1 MRVIDS
7 NLELLEQKLIILL
20 NKLKDNHLVIS
31 RLEGQVLECKNQI
44 HSLESK
50 VEQLKIDNNALQV
63 ANSLLGS
70 NESKATTKRKLS
82 ALINEVD
89 ACIQHIESLE

>member
-7 NLELLEQKLIILL
+7 NIALLEQKLVILL

-31 RLEGQVLECKNQI
+31 RLEEQVSDYENRLETLTSK
-44 HSLESK
+44 HEALK
-50 VEQLKIDNNALQV
+50 VENNALQV

-82 ALINEVD
+82 ALINDVD

>member
-7 NLELLEQKLIILL
+7 NLELLEQKLIVLL

-31 RLEGQVLECKNQI
+31 RLEGQVLECKSQI
-44 HSLESK
+44 HSLDAK

>member
-7 NLELLEQKLIILL
+7 NIALLEQKLVELL
-20 NKLKDNHLVIS
+20 NKLKYNHLVIS
-31 RLEGQVLECKNQI
+31 RLEDQVSDYENRLEALTSK
-44 HSLESK
+44 HEALK
-50 VEQLKIDNNALQV
+50 VENNALQV

-82 ALINEVD
+82 ALINDVD